1 MIRKFALQKKS
12 SVKLKNE
19 LRFTKFPVAKNK
31 QVLTVVR
38 LTLGDY
44 NPYRMIRFHYCPVAT
59 NIIDVKQNEY
69 KTVIYFSFRK
79 SPKKP
84 S

>member
-1 MIRKFALQKKS
+1 
-12 SVKLKNE
+12 

-31 QVLTVVR
+31 QVLKVVR
-38 LTLGDY
+38 LTLADY
-44 NPYRMIRFHYCPVAT
+44 NPYRMNHLRYCPAT
-59 NIIDVKQNEY
+59 ANIIDVKQHEF